1 MEFTDNTPRGRQV
14 IEAYGDGAFRV
25 SGELHRGSVLV
36 FADRTLAW
44 PISQV
49 SAVSAEALSASLA
62 PVGRAEPPVEV
73 LLIGCGAK
81 AALVP
86 KTLREALRAKG
97 VVIEAMDT
105 GAACRTFNLLM
116 AEERRA
122 AAALIAV
129 E

>member
-1 MEFTDNTPRGRQV
+1 MDVTAHMAEGRQL
-14 IEAYGDGAFRV
+14 IEGYGDGSFRV
-25 SGELHRGSVLV
+25 SGAVHRGSVLV

-44 PISQV
+44 
-49 SAVSAEALSASLA
+49 AVSDMADLSSDSLA
-62 PVGRAEPPVEV
+62 AVRQAEPRVEV
-73 LLIGCGAK
+73 LLLGCGAK
-81 AALVP
+81 AKPVP
-86 KTLREALRAKG
+86 PALRAALRADG

-129 E
+129 D

>member
-1 MEFTDNTPRGRQV
+1 MQITDSTASGRQV
-14 IEAYGDGAFRV
+14 IEGYGEGAFRV
-25 SGELHRGSVLV
+25 SRTLHKGSLLV
-36 FADRTLAW
+36 FADRTAPW
-44 PISQV
+44 
-49 SAVSAEALSASLA
+49 AVTDMAELTAEALAEVA
-62 PVGRAEPPVEV
+62 RAEPPIDV
-73 LLIGCGAK
+73 LLLGCGAK
-81 AALVP
+81 AAMVP
-86 KTLREALRAKG
+86 KPLRDALRAEG

>member
-1 MEFTDNTPRGRQV
+1 MEFTDNTAEGRQV
-14 IEAYGDGAFRV
+14 IEAYGDGTFRV
-25 SGELHRGSVLV
+25 SGALYRGSVLV

-44 PISQV
+44 PV
-49 SAVSAEALSASLA
+49 SDMSEASAESLA
-62 PVGRAEPPVEV
+62 PVGQAEPQVEV
-73 LLIGCGAK
+73 LLLGCGAT

-86 KTLREALRAKG
+86 RALRETLRAEG

-105 GAACRTFNLLM
+105 SAACRTFNLLM
-116 AEERRA
+116 GEDRRA

>member
-1 MEFTDNTPRGRQV
+1 MQITDRTASGRQV
-14 IEAYGDGAFRV
+14 IEGYGDGAFRV
-25 SGELHRGSVLV
+25 SGTLHQGSVLV

-44 PISQV
+44 PISEV
-49 SAVSAEALSASLA
+49 SEVSAEALQ
-62 PVGRAEPPVEV
+62 PVDQAEPPVEV

-81 AALVP
+81 AAMVP
-86 KTLREALRAKG
+86 KALREALRAKG

-129 E
+129 G